1 MSFLSKLKVF
11 NVKWVILICIPA
23 VSVLCAFYFISQ
35 MDKKYKSTAQ
45 IATGFTTDDA
55 VKLNDGPSNPFDI
68 NTNFNNIIESMNSVP
83 VLTLVSYRL
92 VLHDLESDQTFREF
106 NANKGD
112 GSLDDEEIPKSK
124 TLFKERLDKF
134 KTLDLF
140 DPNDQ
145 LLYRILKGYSYD
157 HETLAKTLKIQ
168 RLAASDFISIE
179 YASEDPFLSA
189 LTVNAL
195 CQEFIR
201 YNKTLK
207 TDRSSESLDFLENIV
222 LEKKKI
228 YDEKNKAL
236 NDYKVNN
243 NVFNYDAETKSKIA
257 LITEYELKRERQS
270 SELNS
275 LELSLNAVK
284 SAIQTKTNSL
294 GKLNQQEVVS
304 VHERIID
311 LEKQIHDLNDA
322 GAETNKAR
330 ISQLRDE
337 LQLETSRL
345 EAVNTNKI
353 NQQDLKQLEKDRDDL
368 KLKVEIAQA
377 NLANLDLSI
386 RKLRSE
392 VSGYSSKQ
400 ANTSD
405 FEQEAKLASEEY
417 INAQD
422 RYTAAKNK
430 SLVIGSSIRQIL
442 EGQPSYEPEPTQAPL
457 WLGMVAAGSFLVS
470 LIGIVL
476 VNYLDPS
483 IRVSSR
489 LERLT
494 GLKNIGTVNIL
505 KSKDFN
511 MREIFNDRSTNKE
524 YETFSHFLRKLRYEI
539 QSAEGR
545 VFLITSTQVKAGKT
559 FLIISLS
566 YALSLV
572 SKKVLIIDT
581 NFRHNSLTK
590 ALLPHGRG
598 GETRKL
604 LKKALLFEE
613 EEDELLPEVTKS
625 SNSFEDDVEN
635 ALENRPHG
643 KSKGNIINRTR
654 FTGVDIIGNV
664 GGRDSPSEIM
674 AGRDFKEMIYNLSL
688 QYDYVLMEGPALNDY
703 SDSKELIDYADK
715 VIPVFRADLSLT
727 HMDKESIKYLKSI
740 NGRLMGTV
748 LNNVKLKNLSIE

>member
-1 MSFLSKLKVF
+1 MNFFSKLKV
-11 NVKWVILICIPA
+11 NVKWVVLVCVPV
-23 VSVLCAFYFISQ
+23 VSVLIAYYFISR

-45 IATGFTTDDA
+45 IATGFTSDDA
-55 VKLNDGPSNPFDI
+55 VKLNDSPSTPFDV

-83 VLTLVSYRL
+83 VVTLVSYRL
-92 VLHDLESDQTFREF
+92 VLHDLENDQTFREF
-106 NANKGD
+106 DPGSAD
-112 GSLDDEEIPKSK
+112 GTIDDEEILRSK
-124 TLFKERLDKF
+124 ALFKDRLEKF
-134 KTLDLF
+134 KTLNLF
-140 DPNDQ
+140 DPDDQ
-145 LLYRILKGYSYD
+145 LLFRILKGYSYD
-157 HETLAKTLKIQ
+157 HESLLKNLDIR

-179 YASEDPFLSA
+179 FSSEDPFLSA

-207 TDRSSESLDFLENIV
+207 TDRSSESLDFLENMV
-222 LEKKKI
+222 REKKKI
-228 YDEKNKAL
+228 LDEKNQAL

-243 NVFNYDAETKSKIA
+243 NVFNNDAETKSKYA
-257 LITEYELKRERQS
+257 LITEYELKRDRQS

-275 LELSLNAVK
+275 LELSLSSVEG
-284 SAIQTKTNSL
+284 SIQNKKAAL
-294 GKLNQQEVVS
+294 GKVNQQETATVNQ
-304 VHERIID
+304 RIID
-311 LEKQIHDLNDA
+311 IKKEINDLNNADPDA
-322 GAETNKAR
+322 NRAR
-330 ISQLRDE
+330 VNRLREE

-345 EAVNTNKI
+345 EAVNAGKA
-353 NQQDLKQLEKDRDDL
+353 NQEELKKLESQRDEL
-368 KLKVEIAQA
+368 KLSVEIAKA
-377 NLANLDLSI
+377 NLNNVEQSI

-392 VSGYSSKQ
+392 VSGFSSKQ

-405 FEQEAKLASEEY
+405 YEREVSLASIEY
-417 INAQD
+417 VNAQD
-422 RYTAAKNK
+422 KFTAAKNK

-442 EGQPSYEPEPTQAPL
+442 EGQPSYTPEPTQAPL
-457 WLGMVAAGSFLVS
+457 WLGMVGGGSFVLT
-470 LIGIVL
+470 LIGILV
-476 VNYLDPS
+476 VNYADPT

-489 LERLT
+489 LEKLT
-494 GLKNIGTVNIL
+494 GLKNIGSVNLL

-539 QSAEGR
+539 QSAEGK

-590 ALLPHGRG
+590 ALLPRGRG
-598 GETRKL
+598 GESRKL

-613 EEDELLPEVTKS
+613 EEDELLLEETKNPAPNTEDALESTQTTKS
-625 SNSFEDDVEN
+625 SIV
-635 ALENRPHG
+635 
-643 KSKGNIINRTR
+643 NRTR
-654 FTGVDIIGNV
+654 FNGVDIIGNV

-674 AGRDFKEMIYNLSL
+674 AGRDFKEMIHNLSL

-703 SDSKELIDYADK
+703 SDSKELIGYADK
-715 VIPVFRADLSLT
+715 VIPVFRADTSLT
-727 HMDKESIKYLKSI
+727 QMDKESINYLKSI
-740 NGRLMGTV
+740 NGRLMGTI
-748 LNNVKLKNLSIE
+748 LNNVQMKNLSY

>member
-11 NVKWVILICIPA
+11 NVKWVILICVPM
-23 VSVLCAFYFISQ
+23 VSVLLAFYFISK

-55 VKLNDGPSNPFDI
+55 VKLNDAPSNPFDI

-106 NANKGD
+106 NSGKGD
-112 GSLDDEEIPKSK
+112 GSLTDDEITKSK

-134 KTLDLF
+134 KTLNLF
-140 DPNDQ
+140 DPDDQ
-145 LLYRILKGYSYD
+145 LLYRVLKGYSYD
-157 HETLAKTLKIQ
+157 HETLAKSLKIQ

-179 YASEDPFLSA
+179 YTSEDPFLSA

-207 TDRSSESLDFLENIV
+207 TDRSSESLEFLENMLLV
-222 LEKKKI
+222 KKKI
-228 YDEKNKAL
+228 LDEKNRAL
-236 NDYKVNN
+236 NEYKVNN

-275 LELSLNAVK
+275 LELSLNAVEGT
-284 SAIQTKTNSL
+284 IQTKTSSL
-294 GKLNQQEVVS
+294 GKLNQQEIMAVNQ
-304 VHERIID
+304 RIID
-311 LEKQIHDLNDA
+311 LKNQINDLRNADA
-322 GAETNKAR
+322 QANKAR
-330 ISQLRDE
+330 LNQLRDE
-337 LQLETSRL
+337 LQLEESRL

-353 NQQDLKQLEKDRDDL
+353 NQEDLKRLEKDRDDL

-377 NLANLDLSI
+377 NLTNLDESI
-386 RKLRSE
+386 KKLKSE
-392 VSGYSSKQ
+392 VSGFSSKQ

-405 FEQEAKLASEEY
+405 FEREVTLASDEY
-417 INAQD
+417 MNAQD
-422 RYTAAKNK
+422 KYTAAKNK

-442 EGQPSYEPEPTQAPL
+442 EGQPSYEPELTQTPL
-457 WLGMVAAGSFLVS
+457 WLGMVGVGSFLLS
-470 LIGIVL
+470 LMVIVM
-476 VNYLDPS
+476 VDYMDHS

-489 LERLT
+489 LEKVT

-539 QSAEGR
+539 QSADGK

-598 GETRKL
+598 GENRKL

-613 EEDELLPEVTKS
+613 EEDELLLEENKI
-625 SNSFEDDVEN
+625 SNSGPEDDE
-635 ALENRPHG
+635 ALENTPQRD
-643 KSKGNIINRTR
+643 KKGNIVNRTR

-674 AGRDFKEMIYNLSL
+674 AGRDFKEMIHNLSL

-715 VIPVFRADLSLT
+715 VIPVFRADMALSQ
-727 HMDKESIKYLKSI
+727 MDKESVKYLKSI

-748 LNNVKLKNLSIE
+748 LNNVQLKNLTY

>member
-1 MSFLSKLKVF
+1 MNFFSKLKV
-11 NVKWVILICIPA
+11 NVKWVILVCVPML
-23 VSVLCAFYFISQ
+23 SVLTAFYFISK

-45 IATGFTTDDA
+45 IATGFTPDDA
-55 VKLNDGPSNPFDI
+55 VKLNESPSTPFDVS
-68 NTNFNNIIESMNSVP
+68 TNFNNIIESMNSIP

-92 VLHDLESDQTFREF
+92 VLHDLENDQTFREF
-106 NANKGD
+106 SASAGD
-112 GSLDDEEIPKSK
+112 GMLDDEEILKSK
-124 TLFKERLDKF
+124 ALFKERLDKF
-134 KTLDLF
+134 KTLNLF
-140 DPNDQ
+140 DPDDQ
-145 LLYRILKGYSYD
+145 LLFRILKGYAYD
-157 HETLAKTLKIQ
+157 HESLAKNLKIQ
-168 RLAASDFISIE
+168 RLTASDFISIE
-179 YASEDPFLSA
+179 YSSEDPFLSA

-222 LEKKKI
+222 REKKKI
-228 YDEKNKAL
+228 LDEKNLAL

-257 LITEYELKRERQS
+257 LITEYQLKQQRQS
-270 SELNS
+270 SDLNS
-275 LELSLNAVK
+275 LQLSLK
-284 SAIQTKTNSL
+284 SVENSIQTKKSSL
-294 GKLNQQEVVS
+294 SKLDQQETATVNQ
-304 VHERIID
+304 RIIE
-311 LEKQIHDLNDA
+311 LKKQISDLNNADPQA
-322 GAETNKAR
+322 NRAR
-330 ISQLRDE
+330 VNQLREE

-345 EAVNTNKI
+345 ESATSNKTSLE
-353 NQQDLKQLEKDRDDL
+353 DLKRLEKERDDL
-368 KLKVEIAQA
+368 KLNVEIEQS
-377 NLANLDLSI
+377 NLTDI
-386 RKLRSE
+386 EQVIKKLQSE
-392 VSGYSSKQ
+392 VSGNSSKQ

-405 FEQEAKLASEEY
+405 FEREVTLASEEY
-417 INAQD
+417 RTAQD
-422 RYTAAKNK
+422 KYTAAKNK

-442 EGQPSYEPEPTQAPL
+442 EGQPSYEPEPTQAPM
-457 WLGMVAAGSFLVS
+457 WLGMVGGGSFLLS
-470 LIGIVL
+470 LIGILL
-476 VNYLDPS
+476 VNYADPR
-483 IRVSSR
+483 IRVGAR

-494 GLKNIGTVNIL
+494 GLKNIGSVNIL

-539 QSAEGR
+539 QSAEGK

-590 ALLPHGRG
+590 ALLPRGRG
-598 GETRKL
+598 GENRKL

-613 EEDELLPEVTKS
+613 EEDELLLEETKGQTPGP
-625 SNSFEDDVEN
+625 EDDSNGVDS
-635 ALENRPHG
+635 LQG
-643 KSKGNIINRTR
+643 STKTSIINRTR
-654 FTGVDIIGNV
+654 FAGVDIIGNV

-674 AGRDFKEMIYNLSL
+674 AGRDFKEMIHNLSL

-703 SDSKELIDYADK
+703 SDSKELIAYADK
-715 VIPVFRADLSLT
+715 VIPVFSADITLSQ
-727 HMDKESIKYLKSI
+727 MDRESVNYLKST

-748 LNNVKLKNLSIE
+748 LNNVQLKNLTY